1 MLSAGSGAIE
11 RTAGGVP
18 PGEPILHTRRNVHDP
33 LPFERVVVV
42 RGINS
47 RPGDHWFPWLMRAV
61 PAVEMVDLPDPA
73 WPDAAAWISAAAE
86 TIGSLSPRTAV
97 VTHSLGGIT
106 GLRAVQLLAERWA
119 GSPAEAPSLGA
130 FVAVA
135 PFASTLP
142 DTGEDH
148 LDRFIASGLGGFLS
162 GMAVPNP
169 RVFGKATVIHS
180 DDDRLVPPAKSEE
193 FGPASGARPGVAPG
207 AGNSL
212 AAEGVP
218 HLPVV
223 VDARRA
229 PGAKT
234 RP

>member
-18 PGEPILHTRRNVHDP
+18 PGEPILHTMRNVHDP

-193 FGPASGARPGVAPG
+193 FAAAIGARTVVVPG
-207 AGNSL
+207 AGHFL
-212 AAEGVP
+212 ASDGVTD
-218 HLPVV
+218 LPEV
-223 VDARRA
+223 VDALRA
-229 PGAKT
+229 AGAEK

>member
-1 MLSAGSGAIE
+1 M
-11 RTAGGVP
+11 
-18 PGEPILHTRRNVHDP
+18 RNVHDP

-47 RPGDHWFPWLMRAV
+47 RPGHAPGDHWFPWLMRAV

-106 GLRAVQLLAERWA
+106 GLRAVQL
-119 GSPAEAPSLGA
+119 
-130 FVAVA
+130 VAVA

-193 FGPASGARPGVAPG
+193 FAAAIGARTVVVPG
-207 AGNSL
+207 AGHFL
-212 AAEGVP
+212 ASDGVTA
-218 HLPVV
+218 LPEV
-223 VDARRA
+223 VDALRA
-229 PGAKT
+229 AESEK